1 MVTNRLKFSLKS
13 RNQKTLCIK
22 NNKPKTIPHTH
33 ARTLVRIAY
42 LLEIHGVARLICSY
56 SPNHLDTGEWPVH
69 LVANVTFYF
78 SPSRAIVLDIRIV
91 NYFCLYSTS
100 HIHTRAHSSTYK
112 HTHECKIAVRL
123 VSLSRL
129 FRSLLLPF
137 VRIRLRAPTID
148 QFSLYFCSALA
159 VFEFILAFTCVKLIS
174 CND

>member
-13 RNQKTLCIK
+13 RNQKKLCIQ

-91 NYFCLYSTS
+91 NYFLFIFHPHTYTRAR
-100 HIHTRAHSSTYK
+100 TRAHTNT
-112 HTHECKIAVRL
+112 HTNAK
-123 VSLSRL
+123 S
-129 FRSLLLPF
+129 PF
-137 VRIRLRAPTID
+137 VWFLFLVCFVRFFFLLFVFVFVRRQSTNFHCTFALRWP
-148 QFSLYFCSALA
+148 FLSLYLHLLA
-159 VFEFILAFTCVKLIS
+159 S
-174 CND
+174 S